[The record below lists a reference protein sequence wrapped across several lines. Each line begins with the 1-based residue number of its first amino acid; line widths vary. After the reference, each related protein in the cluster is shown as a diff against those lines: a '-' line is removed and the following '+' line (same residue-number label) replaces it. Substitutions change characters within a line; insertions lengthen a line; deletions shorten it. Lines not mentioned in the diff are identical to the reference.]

1 MLHRNIP
8 QVGEALPCYTIALR
22 GSKQGDN
29 PDRVRTPRPPRAPEP
44 PVLHYSISRVGETLP
59 CYTIALRGSEGV
71 CDTLAWVYIG
81 QRKGPKARNRATFV
95 GKGLYP
101 PPRG

>member
-1 MLHRNIP
+1 MRTPLPPPPPSVLHRNIP
-8 QVGEALPCYTIALR
+8 QVGEA
-22 GSKQGDN
+22 
-29 PDRVRTPRPPRAPEP
+29 
-44 PVLHYSISRVGETLP
+44 LP

-101 PPRG
+101 PPKRVKMR